1 MCVSSRM
8 LEQSNN
14 WPFSSV
20 NTNFQLLISVIVRWE
35 AILTITIMITIIV
48 MLAGGQQD
56 LSKSA
61 RMAMKDISKM
71 NRSYR
76 AC

>member
-1 MCVSSRM
+1 
-8 LEQSNN
+8 
-14 WPFSSV
+14 
-20 NTNFQLLISVIVRWE
+20 
-35 AILTITIMITIIV
+35 

-61 RMAMKDISKM
+61 RMAMKDISKK

>member
-1 MCVSSRM
+1 
-8 LEQSNN
+8 
-14 WPFSSV
+14 
-20 NTNFQLLISVIVRWE
+20 
-35 AILTITIMITIIV
+35 